1 MTSRTLDFISHF
13 SHTALNAMRPLVDE
27 GPHYQHYPVHLSKE
41 WGSPYV
47 QSPACLT
54 FSLYHNSKCCL
65 KMSSSGPGQ
74 GLSIHNYMDIMA
86 VLPYITIYAYQ
97 LLMQLLE
104 DTQGSHLRPWPAAC
118 LRSTPPPS
126 SAKRGKTA
134 PPKASQ
140 L

>member
-54 FSLYHNSKCCL
+54 FSLYHNSKCFLYNEFFRPGAGL
-65 KMSSSGPGQ
+65 KYPQLYGYNGST
-74 GLSIHNYMDIMA
+74 SIHH
-86 VLPYITIYAYQ
+86 YICLSVTYAIVGGYAGQ
-97 LLMQLLE
+97 
-104 DTQGSHLRPWPAAC
+104 PPAA
-118 LRSTPPPS
+118 LASSLSTVYPS
-126 SAKRGKTA
+126 PLKRKER
-134 PPKASQ
+134 
-140 L
+140 